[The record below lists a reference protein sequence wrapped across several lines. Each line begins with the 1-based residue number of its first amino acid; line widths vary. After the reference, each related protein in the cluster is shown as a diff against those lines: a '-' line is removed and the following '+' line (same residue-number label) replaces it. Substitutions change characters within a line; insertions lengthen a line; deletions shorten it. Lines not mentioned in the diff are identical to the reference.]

1 MLLTEL
7 IDLLNLGINARNKYE
22 ISMTSMS
29 SMLLMS
35 LLLLPAAAPGRT
47 FKIEFK
53 FSVALLFPE
62 QEDDTQF
69 SKGQFQCGVYC
80 TNSFSQNTKV

>member
-29 SMLLMS
+29 SMH
-35 LLLLPAAAPGRT
+35 
-47 FKIEFK
+47 
-53 FSVALLFPE
+53 
-62 QEDDTQF
+62 
-69 SKGQFQCGVYC
+69 
-80 TNSFSQNTKV
+80 

>member
-22 ISMTSMS
+22 ISIMSSMS

-35 LLLLPAAAPGRT
+35 LLVLDKR
-47 FKIEFK
+47 
-53 FSVALLFPE
+53 
-62 QEDDTQF
+62 
-69 SKGQFQCGVYC
+69 
-80 TNSFSQNTKV
+80 